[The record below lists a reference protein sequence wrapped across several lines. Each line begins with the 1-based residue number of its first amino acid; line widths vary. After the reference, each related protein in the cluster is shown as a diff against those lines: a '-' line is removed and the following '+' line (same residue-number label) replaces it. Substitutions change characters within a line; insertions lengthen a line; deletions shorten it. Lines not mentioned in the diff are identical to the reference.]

1 MKKVHRAIKFN
12 RKAWLKPNIDMN
24 TELRKNTKL
33 DSEIYFFKV
42 DKYSSFWKN
51 HKKCEKIQR

>member
-1 MKKVHRAIKFN
+1 
-12 RKAWLKPNIDMN
+12 MN